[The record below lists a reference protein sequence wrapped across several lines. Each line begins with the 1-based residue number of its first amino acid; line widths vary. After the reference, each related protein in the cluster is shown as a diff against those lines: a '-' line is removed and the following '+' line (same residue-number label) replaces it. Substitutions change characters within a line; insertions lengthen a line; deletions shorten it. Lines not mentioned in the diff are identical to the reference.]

1 MSDINNKKEKVQF
14 EGRGIFLGLISYPFY
29 LDGKELYTKIFK
41 PFFDVHKKAL
51 LKYDPVAETGDDYGN
66 LYKPAGYRMFGSK
79 GLAVLSLVD
88 DYSFCNRFF
97 NKNHIQSVLN
107 DDKDFNRN
115 NNLTEKKK
123 DKFWEKYLKFKSEVV
138 LGVVENHTDKEP
150 SIDDRANYFLKD
162 NPKKFIGIAR
172 LKINYD
178 ILKGKG
184 LKAVWKIKNRID
196 KIHNKKESLNYFV
209 MDCYD
214 NDEMTVLAFSDNL
227 MSLFNFLGNI
237 RSITNHNI
245 GISKNGKEKHVFGLS
260 YLCFGY
266 KIYNNKDISFS
277 KKDKKYYLN
286 CTVETKP
293 GHRDVFYNKLKEEY
307 LKTEESQK
315 NKSFNI
321 ESLSTNISGGST
333 VSFSFPINKISVFEK
348 LCRDEKGFIYRDAR
362 NIKVSLKD
370 LINDDESKREL
381 AEINENHEKTNNYDK
396 KAAIDRKYF
405 ADVKKN
411 MKEVGVSKI
420 VRERLLALME
430 FYNLSYQNIL
440 QQAYLEELKPVFLKT
455 KTILEE
461 MGNNPQE
468 DLNSIENALN
478 EIITDLENACYD
490 RLHTQKNGF
499 PPLEYSG
506 GIQQHLTSFDFAYK
520 QIYNSFFSSSDQDKP
535 YYLTISGAERASSKR
550 IIFNLNINDILFPE
564 MFIVL
569 VWKEI
574 ANFANPIQKT
584 YDTTEEDAEFK
595 KKLELYNTWN
605 AIISKKQPFSVIQ
618 ERFEHSDK
626 MMHGDDTWETIKS
639 LFYEKNLVEYFIKDW
654 FVFRFAFGTSYQ
666 LLWHFYLKI
675 FLQTTTVYS
684 KLNHVDN
691 KHLIL
696 MLLRLFMI
704 AKLSGDK
711 ESKKIVEENE
721 KTPFDSIIGPQWIEC
736 YKKTLDATDEIYT
749 ALEMFDFKKM
759 VGTSIDNSTK
769 LNSNN
774 RETIIDYILNYL
786 DKEIIQEDKS
796 IMEKIDFLPN
806 LFIAYLF
813 ATYLLDNYLLDND
826 EETDNLDNNEKTKKR
841 IKIKCMPRE
850 STGIIY
856 NKMELDKDENRQNS
870 IRDIYNC
877 MIKIP
882 VDPTG
887 GFFIPSHK
895 TREAYFALR
904 TVFYRSLWN
913 YRFVCAE
920 NTEQK
925 NTKEV

>member
-1 MSDINNKKEKVQF
+1 MSDNISNKEKVQF
-14 EGRGIFLGLISYPFY
+14 EGKGIFLGLISYPFY
-29 LDGKELYTKIFK
+29 LDGKELYKKIFK

-51 LKYDPVAETGDDYGN
+51 LKYDPDADEDSYGN

-107 DDKDFNRN
+107 DDIDFKSN

-123 DKFWEKYLKFKSEVV
+123 DKFWEKHLKFKSEVV
-138 LGVVENHTDKEP
+138 LGVVENHTKVVNNITESDP
-150 SIDDRANYFLKD
+150 LIDERANYFL
-162 NPKKFIGIAR
+162 NNSPKKFIGIAR
-172 LKINYD
+172 LKINYG
-178 ILKGKG
+178 ILMGKG
-184 LKAVWKIKNRID
+184 LEAVWKIKD
-196 KIHNKKESLNYFV
+196 KIHNNKELLEYIV

-214 NDEMTVLAFSDNL
+214 NDEMTVLAFSDDL

-245 GISKNGKEKHVFGLS
+245 DIGPNDKEKHVFGLS

-266 KIYNNKDISFS
+266 SINDDKNYISFS
-277 KKDKKYYLN
+277 KQHYLN

-293 GHRDVFYNKLKEEY
+293 GHRDKFYEKLEKIYNKSLE
-307 LKTEESQK
+307 
-315 NKSFNI
+315 I

-333 VSFSFPINKISVFEK
+333 VFFSFPIHKILKFEK
-348 LCRDEKGFIYRDAR
+348 WCRNKNSFIYRDVR

-370 LINDDESKREL
+370 LMDDDKRNM
-381 AEINENHEKTNNYDK
+381 AEIEENHETTITYGK
-396 KAAIDRKYF
+396 KAIERKYF
-405 ADVKKN
+405 ADVKET
-411 MKEVGVSKI
+411 MKRVGVSKI

-440 QQAYLEELKPVFLKT
+440 QQAYLEELKPVFLKIR
-455 KTILEE
+455 TIIEE

-506 GIQQHLTSFDFAYK
+506 GIQQYLTSFDFAYK
-520 QIYNSFFSSSDQDKP
+520 QIYRGYFSTDEAS
-535 YYLTISGAERASSKR
+535 YVTISGAERASSKR
-550 IIFNLNINDILFPE
+550 IIFNMNINDIVFPE

-574 ANFANPIQKT
+574 ANYALPILMK
-584 YDTTEEDAEFK
+584 YDTIETNDFEDK
-595 KKLELYNTWN
+595 RKVELFNTWN

-626 MMHGDDTWETIKS
+626 MMHGDDTWETIKT
-639 LFYEKNLVEYFIKDW
+639 LFYTEKLIEYYIKDW
-654 FVFRFAFGTSYQ
+654 IVFHFAFNQEDYS
-666 LLWHFYLKI
+666 LLWHYYLKI
-675 FLQTTTVYS
+675 FLQTTNVYS
-684 KLNHVDN
+684 KLNHVRK
-691 KHLIL
+691 KHLIM

-704 AKLSGDK
+704 AKLSGVK
-711 ESKKIVEENE
+711 ENSTE
-721 KTPFDSIIGPQWIEC
+721 PFDSIIGSQWKEC
-736 YKKTLDATDEIYT
+736 YKKTLDATDEIYA

-759 VGTSIDNSTK
+759 VEISMSSFDPFEKNTEELKKTK
-769 LNSNN
+769 KIVNEFYEKIGN
-774 RETIIDYILNYL
+774 RELIQNTPNQELSNY
-786 DKEIIQEDKS
+786 
-796 IMEKIDFLPN
+796 DFLRC
-806 LFIAYLF
+806 LFEAYLK
-813 ATYLLDNYLLDND
+813 AIYT
-826 EETDNLDNNEKTKKR
+826 LDNNCLDENTNTTKKEKTKEEKTKKL
-841 IKIKCMPRE
+841 IKCMPRN
-850 STGIIY
+850 STGEIHDVMKKEDSNPLKDKHIY
-856 NKMELDKDENRQNS
+856 DV
-870 IRDIYNC
+870 

-887 GFFIPSHK
+887 GFFIPSYK
-895 TREAYFALR
+895 TRDAYFALR

-925 NTKEV
+925 KQTKKV